1 VKDISQKECRVYGIV
16 VFLLS
21 EGQQRLSLRCRKLKV
36 LRYNYQRWLVMAS
49 PIFGVG
55 KKREPDCM
63 SANIREGIFAAMK
76 IHQPHCNNTR
86 LPHWT
91 GM

>member
-1 VKDISQKECRVYGIV
+1 MIILPYFRQRKAIYSLSIFVKDISQKECRVYGIV

-36 LRYNYQRWLVMAS
+36 LRYNSQRWLVMAS

-55 KKREPDCM
+55 KKK
-63 SANIREGIFAAMK
+63 G
-76 IHQPHCNNTR
+76 T
-86 LPHWT
+86 
-91 GM
+91 